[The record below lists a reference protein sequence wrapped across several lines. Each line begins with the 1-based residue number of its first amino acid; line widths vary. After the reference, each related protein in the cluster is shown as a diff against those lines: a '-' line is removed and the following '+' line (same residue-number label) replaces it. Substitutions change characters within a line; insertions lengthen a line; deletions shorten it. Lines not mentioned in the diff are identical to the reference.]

1 MEESLYQAE
10 KNTEVIEKKLESILN
25 DAEEQKSRAAF

>member
-10 KNTEVIEKKLESILN
+10 NNTKVIEKKLESILN
-25 DAEEQKSRAAF
+25 DAEEQRK

>member
-25 DAEEQKSRAAF
+25 DGSCCYRSYR

>member
-25 DAEEQKSRAAF
+25 DAENF